1 MMALP
6 PLVLDPRGFTPPY
19 EQIRSQISALI
30 AAGQLHPGASL
41 PPVRQLARDLDVA
54 PNTVMRA
61 YNKLKDEGKVA
72 MTLRRGVVV
81 AAGAPTL
88 TEAERQTELD
98 AAVAQLLTAVRHL
111 GLDARTIH
119 AALDRG
125 IDITRHERLDNDPHA
140 TSRATTYAT

>member
-6 PLVLDPRGFTPPY
+6 PLVLDSHGFTPPY
-19 EQIRSQISALI
+19 EQIRGQISALI

-41 PPVRQLARDLDVA
+41 PSVRQLARDLGVA

-81 AAGAPTL
+81 AARAPTL
-88 TEAERQTELD
+88 TEAERQTQLD
-98 AAVAQLLTAVRHL
+98 AAVGQLLTAVRHL

-119 AALDRG
+119 VALDRG
-125 IDITRHERLDNDPHA
+125 LDITRRGEQDVDARA
-140 TSRATTYAT
+140 TSRATTDAT